1 MQFVLDNS
9 VTMRWLFGDGSPRDT
24 AYADRVLDLLSE
36 EGTTALVP
44 AIWPLEVGN
53 VISRAEARGVLD
65 EARGTEF
72 LALLNAMAIE
82 PDRESIDQALGQTRH
97 LARQHRLSTYD
108 AAYLELALRK
118 GLPIATLDTD
128 LRAASDATGTA
139 QIQA

>member
-24 AYADRVLDLLSE
+24 AYADRVLDLLDE
-36 EGTTALVP
+36 EGATALVP

-53 VISRAEARGVLD
+53 VITRAEARGVLE

-72 LALLNAMAIE
+72 LALLSGMAIE
-82 PDRESIDQALGQTRH
+82 PDRESIDQALTQALH
-97 LARQHRLSTYD
+97 LARQHGLSTYD

-118 GLPIATLDTD
+118 GIPIATLDTA
-128 LRAASDATGTA
+128 LCAAADMTGTPR
-139 QIQA
+139 I

>member
-1 MQFVLDNS
+1 MRFVLDNS

-24 AYADRVLDLLSE
+24 AYADRVLDLLGE
-36 EGTTALVP
+36 EGASALVP

-53 VISRAEARGVLD
+53 VITRAEARGVLD

-72 LALLNAMAIE
+72 LALLGAMAIE
-82 PDRESIDQALGQTRH
+82 SDLESIDQALGHTLH

-118 GLPIATLDTD
+118 GLPIATLDTH
-128 LRAASDATGTA
+128 LRAAADAAGTPHV
-139 QIQA
+139 